1 MSKRPFLFRQF
12 LLSIGSRHPMALIN
26 MSGDFGYLNNILRTF
41 SFPGLYDRLYKE
53 IIPATQS
60 KLIALYKLLIAI

>member
-1 MSKRPFLFRQF
+1 
-12 LLSIGSRHPMALIN
+12 MALIN